1 MLNKVIAIFGQQI
14 AMSMF
19 NKKIIIL
26 FSLLVACLT
35 ACKHHTKF
43 TREDWD
49 YGDGLEFPFRNNM
62 VDDLLQNHKL
72 KGLKYQE
79 VIHLLHRPQLS
90 NANEMI
96 YEIEEIT
103 KKGKTTYVKKLI
115 LSLKDS
121 VVTDA
126 KIYEHTD
133 KNPADKK

>member
-1 MLNKVIAIFGQQI
+1 MKIGNL
-14 AMSMF
+14 F
-19 NKKIIIL
+19 NKKML
-26 FSLLVACLT
+26 VLPGLVLLTLT
-35 ACKHHTKF
+35 ACKQHTKF
-43 TREDWD
+43 EWEGWD

-90 NANEMI
+90 SATEMVYDI
-96 YEIEEIT
+96 DEIN
-103 KKGKTTYVKKLI
+103 KPKRPRYVKKLI

-126 KIYEHTD
+126 KIYEHS
-133 KNPADKK
+133 DKKK